1 MTNKCVTIINVNEIN
16 LFIKR
21 NKLTEWVKKKKEKK
35 PKHNYVL
42 FLNIYI
48 YVPKTK

>member
-1 MTNKCVTIINVNEIN
+1 MTNKCITIINVNEVN

-21 NKLTEWVKKKKEKK
+21 NKLTEWVKKKKKK

-42 FLNIYI
+42 FLKIYI